1 MPIGTVL
8 MRPVLPTKCS
18 AADVAGP
25 QQASL
30 GRRGCHFPKKSAI
43 VCAGRTQAVFLS
55 KRGLMGKLSPTFQEY
70 WSRGCLRARVLFSH
84 FAWWP
89 LCLPV
94 PRKKKKS
101 YLLKSQFRLSQPIPA
116 NTSNLSRR
124 VGQGD
129 LARHATSDPRRP
141 SGMSEPDVFSGA
153 GRYGRP
159 SGGDGAMIKTAAV
172 SLIRVRRSC

>member
-1 MPIGTVL
+1 
-8 MRPVLPTKCS
+8 MRPVLPARCT

-25 QQASL
+25 HHASL
-30 GRRGCHFPKKSAI
+30 GRRGCHFPEKSAI
-43 VCAGRTQAVFLS
+43 VREGRTQAVFLL

-84 FAWWP
+84 FAWLP

-101 YLLKSQFRLSQPIPA
+101 YSLKSQFPLSQPIPA

-129 LARHATSDPRRP
+129 LARHATSNPRRP
-141 SGMSEPDVFSGA
+141 SDMAAPDIFSGA
-153 GRYGRP
+153 ARCGCP
-159 SGGDGAMIKTAAV
+159 SGGDGTMIKTAAV
-172 SLIRVRRSC
+172 SLIRGRRSC